1 MRLTLI
7 KYILR
12 EIYSFFFVG
21 LLVFIFIIMATRM
34 IWMTDLLVNQRVS
47 LFQILKIILC
57 LIPQAIVFSMPAVCL
72 MGVLLAFIRL
82 SADNEIVA
90 LNAAG
95 ISLYQVMTPV
105 ILFSLTG
112 YIITSLIAI
121 YGVPWG
127 NRSYRDVIFSIMR
140 SKMDV
145 AIKERIFYEP
155 FEDKIVFYVNSFS
168 SKERTMKDLFVVDS
182 RDQQF
187 TTTIVAKKGKIIS
200 SDRSD
205 IVTIRFMDGTIF
217 PNETD
222 FNKARSTIKF
232 DTYDLN
238 IDLRDVMSSMVSR
251 ERTPK
256 EMYMGELIENL
267 KKSQGKESVNL
278 IGIKLF
284 EMFSIPLA
292 TFILGLIGAPL
303 GAYLKGRGYSRGI
316 ILSLIIFLLYY
327 ISFMGVRYICET
339 GIISPSIGVWIP
351 VFLLLFICVYLLVQ
365 ATNYRSFI
373 FLKWLLEE

>member
-1 MRLTLI
+1 
-7 KYILR
+7 
-12 EIYSFFFVG
+12 
-21 LLVFIFIIMATRM
+21 
-34 IWMTDLLVNQRVS
+34 MTDLLVNQRVS

>member
-1 MRLTLI
+1 MTLI
-7 KYILR
+7 KYISR
-12 EIYSFFFVG
+12 EIYSFFLVG
-21 LLVFIFIIMATRM
+21 LLVFIFIVMATRM

-47 LFQILKIILC
+47 LVQILKIILC
-57 LIPQAIVFSMPAVCL
+57 LLPQAILFSMPAVCL

-95 ISLYQVMTPV
+95 ISLYQIMAPV

-112 YIITSLIAI
+112 YIITSLIAV

-127 NRSYRDVIFSIMR
+127 NRSYRDVILGIMR

-145 AIKERIFYEP
+145 AIKERVFYEP

-168 SKERTMKDLFVVDS
+168 SKERTMKDLFVVDR
-182 RDQQF
+182 RDQSF
-187 TTTIVAKKGKIIS
+187 TATIVAKKGKIIS
-200 SDRSD
+200 NDGSD
-205 IVTIRFMDGTIF
+205 IVNIHFMDGTIF
-217 PNETD
+217 ANEMD
-222 FNKARSTIKF
+222 LNKARTIKF

-238 IDLRDVMSSMVSR
+238 IDLGNVMSSLVSK

-256 EMYMGELIENL
+256 EMYMRELIENFI
-267 KKSQGKESVNL
+267 KSRGKDSGYI
-278 IGIKLF
+278 IGMKLF

-303 GAYLKGRGYSRGI
+303 GAHVRGRGYTRGI
-316 ILSLIIFLLYY
+316 ILSLIVFLVYY

-339 GIISPSIGVWIP
+339 GILSPSIGAWIP
-351 VFLLLFICVYLLVQ
+351 VLFLFFICVYLLVQ
-365 ATNYRSFI
+365 TTNYRSFS
-373 FLKWLLEE
+373 FLK

>member
-34 IWMTDLLVNQRVS
+34 IWMTDLLVNQHVS
-47 LFQILKIILC
+47 PFQILKIILC
-57 LIPQAIVFSMPAVCL
+57 LLPQAILFSMPAVCL

-95 ISLYQVMTPV
+95 ISLYQIIPPV

-140 SKMDV
+140 SKMDI
-145 AIKERIFYEP
+145 AIKERVFYEP

-182 RDQQF
+182 RDQQL
-187 TTTIVAKKGKIIS
+187 TTTIVARKGKIIS
-200 SDRSD
+200 NNGSD

-217 PNETD
+217 PDEMD

-238 IDLRDVMSSMVSR
+238 IDLEDVMLSMVSR
-251 ERTPK
+251 ERAPK

-267 KKSQGKESVNL
+267 KKSQGKDNGNL

-303 GAYLKGRGYSRGI
+303 GAYLKGSRYTRGI

-339 GIISPSIGVWIP
+339 GILSPSIGVWIP
-351 VFLLLFICVYLLVQ
+351 VLFLFLICVYLFSQ
-365 ATNYRSFI
+365 ITNYRYFN
-373 FLKWLLEE
+373 FLKWLLEQ

>member
-1 MRLTLI
+1 
-7 KYILR
+7 
-12 EIYSFFFVG
+12 
-21 LLVFIFIIMATRM
+21 MATRM

-57 LIPQAIVFSMPAVCL
+57 LIPQAILFSMPAVCL

-95 ISLYQVMTPV
+95 VSLYQVMAPV

-145 AIKERIFYEP
+145 AIKERVFYEP

-182 RDQQF
+182 RDQQL

-200 SDRSD
+200 NNGSD

-217 PNETD
+217 PSEMD
-222 FNKARSTIKF
+222 FNKARRTIKF

-238 IDLRDVMSSMVSR
+238 IDLGDVMSSMVSR

-267 KKSQGKESVNL
+267 KKSQVKDSGDL

-303 GAYLKGRGYSRGI
+303 GAYLKGSGYTRGI
-316 ILSLIIFLLYY
+316 ILSVIIFLLYY

-339 GIISPSIGVWIP
+339 GILSPSIGVWIP
-351 VFLLLFICVYLLVQ
+351 VFLLLLICVYLLVQ

-373 FLKWLLEE
+373 FLKWLLE

>member
-1 MRLTLI
+1 LRLTLL

-12 EIYSFFFVG
+12 EIYSFFLVG
-21 LLVFIFIIMATRM
+21 LLVFIFIIMATRI

-47 LFQILKIILC
+47 LVQIMKIILC
-57 LIPQAIVFSMPAVCL
+57 MLPQAILFSMPAVCL

-95 ISLYQVMTPV
+95 ISLYQIMAPV

-112 YIITSLIAI
+112 YIITGLIAI

-127 NRSYRDVIFSIMR
+127 NRSYRDIILEVMR

-145 AIKERIFYEP
+145 AIKERVFYEP
-155 FEDKIVFYVNSFS
+155 FEDKIIFYINNFS
-168 SKERTMKDLFVVDS
+168 SKERTMKDLFVVDR
-182 RDQQF
+182 RDQSV
-187 TTTIVAKKGKIIS
+187 TATIVAKKGKIIS
-200 SDRSD
+200 NNRSD

-217 PNETD
+217 SNEMD
-222 FNKARSTIKF
+222 FNKARTIKF
-232 DTYDLN
+232 DIYDLN
-238 IDLRDVMSSMVSR
+238 IDLGDVISSIVSR
-251 ERTPK
+251 ERAPK

-267 KKSQGKESVNL
+267 KKSRGKDSGNL
-278 IGIKLF
+278 IGIKLY

-303 GAYLKGRGYSRGI
+303 GAHIKGKEYTRGI

-327 ISFMGVRYICET
+327 ISFMGVRYICEI
-339 GIISPSIGVWIP
+339 GILSPSIGVWIP
-351 VFLLLFICVYLLVQ
+351 VFFLLLVCVYLLFQ
-365 ATNYRSFI
+365 TTNYQSFG
-373 FLKWLLEE
+373 FLKWLLE

>member
-1 MRLTLI
+1 LRLTLI

-21 LLVFIFIIMATRM
+21 LLGFIFIIMATRM

-47 LFQILKIILC
+47 LVQILKIILC
-57 LIPQAIVFSMPAVCL
+57 LVPQAILFSMPAVCL
-72 MGVLLAFIRL
+72 IGVLLAFIRL

-95 ISLYQVMTPV
+95 VSLYQIIAPA

-127 NRSYRDVIFSIMR
+127 NRSYRDVILGIMR

-168 SKERTMKDLFVVDS
+168 SKDRTMKDLFVVDR
-182 RDQQF
+182 RDQSF
-187 TTTIVAKKGKIIS
+187 TATIVAKKGKIIS
-200 SDRSD
+200 NDGSD
-205 IVTIRFMDGTIF
+205 IVTIHFMDGTIF
-217 PNETD
+217 ANEMD
-222 FNKARSTIKF
+222 FNKTRTIKF
-232 DTYDLN
+232 DNYDLN
-238 IDLRDVMSSMVSR
+238 IDLGNVMSSIVSK
-251 ERTPK
+251 ERAPK
-256 EMYMGELIENL
+256 EMYIGELIENFV
-267 KKSQGKESVNL
+267 KSQGKEGGYL

-292 TFILGLIGAPL
+292 TFILGLIGVPL
-303 GAYLKGRGYSRGI
+303 GAHVKGRGYTRGI
-316 ILSLIIFLLYY
+316 ILSLIVFLVYY

-339 GIISPSIGVWIP
+339 GILSPSIGVWIP
-351 VFLLLFICVYLLVQ
+351 ILFLFFICIYLFVQ
-365 ATNYRSFI
+365 ATNYRYFS
-373 FLKWLLEE
+373 FLKWILEQ

>member
-7 KYILR
+7 KYISR
-12 EIYSFFFVG
+12 EIYSFFLVG
-21 LLVFIFIIMATRM
+21 LLVFIFIVMATRM

-47 LFQILKIILC
+47 LVQILKIILC
-57 LIPQAIVFSMPAVCL
+57 LLPQAILFSMPAVCL

-95 ISLYQVMTPV
+95 ISLYQIMAPV

-112 YIITSLIAI
+112 YIITSLIAA

-127 NRSYRDVIFSIMR
+127 NRSYRDVILGIMR

-145 AIKERIFYEP
+145 AIKERVFYEP

-168 SKERTMKDLFVVDS
+168 SKERTMKDLFVVDR
-182 RDQQF
+182 RDQSF
-187 TTTIVAKKGKIIS
+187 TATIVAKKGKIIS
-200 SDRSD
+200 NDGSD
-205 IVTIRFMDGTIF
+205 IVNIHFMDGTIF
-217 PNETD
+217 ANEMD
-222 FNKARSTIKF
+222 LNKARTIKF

-238 IDLRDVMSSMVSR
+238 IDLGNVMSSLVSK
-251 ERTPK
+251 ERAPK
-256 EMYMGELIENL
+256 EMYMGELIENFI
-267 KKSQGKESVNL
+267 KSRGKDSGYL

-303 GAYLKGRGYSRGI
+303 GAHVRGRGYTRGI
-316 ILSLIIFLLYY
+316 ILSLIVFLVYY

-339 GIISPSIGVWIP
+339 GILSPSIGAWIP
-351 VFLLLFICVYLLVQ
+351 VFFLFFICVYLLVQ
-365 ATNYRSFI
+365 TTNYRSFG
-373 FLKWLLEE
+373 FLK

>member
-47 LFQILKIILC
+47 LVQILKIILC
-57 LIPQAIVFSMPAVCL
+57 LVPQAILFSMPAVCL

-95 ISLYQVMTPV
+95 VSLYQIIAPA

-127 NRSYRDVIFSIMR
+127 NRSYRDVILGIMR

-168 SKERTMKDLFVVDS
+168 SKDRTMKDLFVVDR
-182 RDQQF
+182 RDQSF
-187 TTTIVAKKGKIIS
+187 TATIVAKKGKIIS
-200 SDRSD
+200 NDGSD
-205 IVTIRFMDGTIF
+205 IVTIHFMDGTIF
-217 PNETD
+217 ANEMD
-222 FNKARSTIKF
+222 FNKTRTIKF
-232 DTYDLN
+232 DNYDLN
-238 IDLRDVMSSMVSR
+238 IDLGNVMSSIVSK
-251 ERTPK
+251 ERAPK
-256 EMYMGELIENL
+256 EMYLGELIENFV
-267 KKSQGKESVNL
+267 KSQGKEGGYL

-292 TFILGLIGAPL
+292 TFILGLIGVPL
-303 GAYLKGRGYSRGI
+303 GAHLKGRGYTRGI
-316 ILSLIIFLLYY
+316 ILSLIVFLVYY

-339 GIISPSIGVWIP
+339 GILSPSIGVWIP
-351 VFLLLFICVYLLVQ
+351 ILFLFFICIYLFVQ
-365 ATNYRSFI
+365 ATNYRYFS
-373 FLKWLLEE
+373 FLKWILEQ